1 MEPDDSLDQAEYE
14 RRYQRAVGI
23 FSSASAPVKM
33 ARRLALLRK
42 RRSGPGMILAGENR
56 LWEAR
61 RVGLLASSMN
71 PLTRAHVALAEA
83 AKQCAELDM
92 LCWVVTAVT
101 VDKERV
107 ERASPV
113 DRLVEAWQYAKAA
126 GDGLLLLKGGLY
138 VEQARAAHA
147 LLAPETEVIL
157 IVGFDK
163 VVQIFDSRYY
173 DDRDAALRELFAEA
187 ELVVAPRAGADEDDL
202 RALLARPENRQ
213 FAERVRYCPLPAQ
226 YVSDSSTEARAVVT
240 SDAAG
245 PEKLRQLRELLTPE
259 GLALTLGACPY
270 APERPP
276 GETDLGDWYNA
287 RQELITALTDI
298 PPGNLAHG
306 PGLGR
311 LVKLSADA
319 GPGGAALRAWVHA
332 RGKHTLA
339 GLHAALALSDHPLP
353 ADA

>member
-1 MEPDDSLDQAEYE
+1 MESEESLDHIEYE
-14 RRYQRAVGI
+14 RRFQRAVGI
-23 FSSASAPVKM
+23 FSSASAPVTM

-42 RRSGPGMILAGENR
+42 SLTGPGMILVGENR
-56 LWEAR
+56 LREAR

-83 AKQCAELDM
+83 AKRCAELDM

-113 DRLVEAWQYAKAA
+113 DRLVEARLYAEAA
-126 GDGLLLLKGGLY
+126 GDGLLLLTGGLY

-147 LLAPETEVIL
+147 LLAPEAEVIQ

-163 VVQIFDSRYY
+163 IVQIFDPRYY
-173 DDRDAALRELFAEA
+173 ADRDAALHELSAEA
-187 ELVVAPRAGADEDDL
+187 ELAVAPRAGADEDDL

-213 FAERVRYCPLPAQ
+213 FAERVRYCPLPPQ
-226 YVSDSSTEARAVVT
+226 HVYDSSTEARAVVT
-240 SDAAG
+240 SDATG
-245 PEKLRQLRELLTPE
+245 PAKLRQLRELLTPE

-276 GETDLGDWYNA
+276 GETDLGDWYSA

-298 PPGNLAHG
+298 PAGNLAHG
-306 PGLGR
+306 PALGR

-319 GPGGAALRAWVHA
+319 GAGGAALRAWVHA